1 MREPQKRTHL
11 VYTVLALQIFE
22 VVAFA
27 AAWNALD
34 FHIYWEGGQVVTDG
48 ARLYREQLVAHWF
61 TNTPFMAALFSPVSH
76 IPLTVARIAWELA
89 SVGAFAWSCGSALRL
104 GGFAC
109 TRARLAVVVAAGLFL
124 QPMWQS
130 IFLGQINPFLLA
142 LVLADVRMV
151 AAGRRWAG
159 VGVGVAAAIKLT
171 PGIFVVML
179 LLAGRIR
186 AAAVSAGT
194 FVACGLLGFL
204 VAPKASRVYWSG
216 TFLDTSRVGADYISN
231 QSPFGAAARL
241 LGGPDQ
247 VGDWYPV
254 VPLVLG
260 AAGMAV
266 AVAWARRDEWLGAA
280 AVTGTTGL
288 LVSPISWA
296 HHWVWVVPALLFLVR
311 DGRRRWAAGAYL
323 LFCLSPLWW
332 MPRVHGFD
340 GTNTL
345 VANCYLLSGL
355 AFVAYMAWRLRQ
367 RTTPAEP
374 QRLVDLSRTRPEHA
388 LVPQP

>member
-11 VYTVLALQIFE
+11 VYTVLALQIFG

-34 FHIYWEGGQVVTDG
+34 FHIYWEGGRVVTDG

-76 IPLTVARIAWELA
+76 IPLTVARIGWELA

-241 LGGPDQ
+241 LGGPDH
-247 VGDWYPV
+247 VGGWYPV

-374 QRLVDLSRTRPEHA
+374 RRLVDLSRTRPEHA

>member
-1 MREPQKRTHL
+1 
-11 VYTVLALQIFE
+11 
-22 VVAFA
+22 
-27 AAWNALD
+27 
-34 FHIYWEGGQVVTDG
+34 
-48 ARLYREQLVAHWF
+48 
-61 TNTPFMAALFSPVSH
+61 MAALFSPVSR
-76 IPLTVARIAWELA
+76 IPLTVARVLWELA
-89 SVGAFAWSCGSALRL
+89 SVGAFAWACGSALKL

-109 TRARLAVVVAAGLFL
+109 TRARLAAVVAAGLFL

-130 IFLGQINPFLLA
+130 IFLGQINPLLLA

-171 PGIFVVML
+171 PGIFVVVL

-241 LGGPDQ
+241 LGGPDH
-247 VGDWYPV
+247 VGGWYPV

-260 AAGMAV
+260 AAGIAV
-266 AVAWARRDEWLGAA
+266 AVAWARRGEWLGAA

-332 MPRVHGFD
+332 MPRVYGFD

-355 AFVAYMAWRLRQ
+355 ALVAYMAWSLRRQ
-367 RTTPAEP
+367 TGTDEP
-374 QRLVDLSRTRPEHA
+374 QHLPDLSRTGGTPSYPSRDRRIGAGRHTGFLHQVTYHH
-388 LVPQP
+388 LVQVARTAAGRRADDGPLRLGGVSPCRSWRSGRRTAGSRWCRCRR

>member
-11 VYTVLALQIFE
+11 VYTVLALQIFG

-34 FHIYWEGGQVVTDG
+34 FHIYWEGGRVVTDG